1 MLRETSKCKGEGAK
15 ASSKTHRCDFMV
27 WCLYLC
33 IWKGRGTVPSNGSV
47 DSQSISAQ
55 DFLNLACGRVNILQ
69 GTGRLRVT

>member
-15 ASSKTHRCDFMV
+15 ASSKTHRCDLMV

-33 IWKGRGTVPSNGSV
+33 TWKGYSTLEGSV
-47 DSQSISAQ
+47 DSRSISAQ